1 MTKSTAAQAAP
12 KRLGR
17 PPVPA
22 DKAKSEAVLIKM
34 TPAQREKLAALGGPE
49 WVRQRIDRAQAP
61 ATELPAP

>member
-22 DKAKSEAVLIKM
+22 DKAKSEAVLLKL
-34 TPAQREKLAALGGPE
+34 TPAQRDKLRELGGPG
-49 WVRQRIDRAQAP
+49 WVRSKIDAAK
-61 ATELPAP
+61 L